1 MRAGRKTALDAS
13 GGFSKAEYAQR
24 LAEVRQRMAKAGFD
38 LIICQDPSVSE
49 GGGEWLCHV
58 ARDPIVID

>member
-1 MRAGRKTALDAS
+1 MDAS